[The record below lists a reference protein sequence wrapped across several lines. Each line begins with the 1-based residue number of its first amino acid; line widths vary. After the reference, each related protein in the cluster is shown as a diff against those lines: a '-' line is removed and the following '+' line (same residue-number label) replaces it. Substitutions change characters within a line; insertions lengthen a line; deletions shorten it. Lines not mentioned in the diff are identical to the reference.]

1 MLVLLCNLCCDFEG
15 VRDQVRRL
23 PTVERNY
30 SETCYNVGMIM
41 LSGSSK
47 GLIVRLEL

>member
-15 VRDQVRRL
+15 VRDQVRRF
-23 PTVERNY
+23 PTVERDASKMCY
-30 SETCYNVGMIM
+30 SVGMIM

-47 GLIVRLEL
+47 GLIVRLER